1 MAALTYGTNANIEFN
16 LGDASVN
23 SAKKA
28 MEKIG
33 KIRRAGGGTASRP
46 ALDLVRKEIVPFTR
60 KGSQKV
66 LFFITDGHS
75 NIGGSPRKAAKYLR
89 DEKEF
94 EIYAIGVG
102 KKVKRRELME
112 IATEPED
119 EHVIS
124 VRKYKELLHAVKQV
138 VDIRIGRFPV
148 SMLINFASTAPF
160 GSRTQLLDSAS
171 RDLAELVR
179 TPLDQGY

>member
-1 MAALTYGTNANIEFN
+1 MAALTYGTNARIEFN

-33 KIRRAGGGTASRP
+33 KIIRTGGGTASRP
-46 ALDLVRKEIVPFTR
+46 ALDLVKKAIVPFTR
-60 KGSQKV
+60 RGSQKV

-75 NIGGSPRKAAKYLR
+75 NIGGSPRKAAQFLR

-102 KKVKRRELME
+102 NKVKRRELME
-112 IATEPED
+112 IASVPED

-138 VDIRIGRFPV
+138 VNIKIGKCPV
-148 SMLINFASTAPF
+148 AAVRSSLASGDVGLNSWT
-160 GSRTQLLDSAS
+160 RHQM
-171 RDLAELVR
+171 
-179 TPLDQGY
+179 